1 MEQALAEYV
10 VNALWQ
16 LPVLAAGAWLF
27 VRLARP
33 SPGMQHGIWL
43 AVLALA
49 VLLPGRGLQK
59 AEPAQATAMV
69 TQGISSAGEQP
80 LSLFPR
86 ARDLSLNASVS
97 RWLVRIYLATVVLAL
112 LRIARAWH
120 AAHSVVGHSRETVQH
135 RAELADLSRRFRV
148 KLPQLRESEEVSSP
162 MVVGV
167 TDPIVLLPE
176 GFARFTEDEVR
187 AALCHELAHVKRR
200 DYLMNLV
207 CQVAAS
213 PLAWHP
219 VVHAVQQRIRM
230 TREMVCDAIAA
241 QEMESEVGYA
251 KCLLA
256 LAHSMLAG
264 RDLPEQAQ
272 FLGLFSK
279 STLEERVMRLLE
291 TTKMSMRARVARV
304 ATGVAVMIAT
314 GSLAAIF
321 HVTPTMAEQTTGSP
335 APAIDLAAGQAQPE
349 LTAPVA
355 AAPPSKPAHARHVTH
370 LSKVEQQSGVVE
382 QEMAKTQVIL
392 DDRELEK
399 RMEDA
404 QRQMEKASAVFNS
417 PEFKQRMEDA
427 QRQMEKA
434 TAVFDSPEFKQQM
447 ENARRQMEQA
457 KGILDDPAFKEKME
471 DAQREMAKA
480 AEVFQSPEFKQRIDE
495 MKRKAEKDAQR
506 FEAPSLPEETAP
518 TQ

>member
-33 SPGMQHGIWL
+33 SPGMQHGMWL

-187 AALCHELAHVKRR
+187 AALCHELAHVKRQ

-241 QEMESEVGYA
+241 QEMESDIGYA

-256 LAHSMLAG
+256 LAHSMLGERDIAG
-264 RDLPEQAQ
+264 RAE
-272 FLGLFSK
+272 FLGLFNRN
-279 STLEERVMRLLE
+279 TLEERIMRLME

-304 ATGVAVMIAT
+304 ATGAAVMIAT

-321 HVTPTMAEQTTGSP
+321 HVTPTMAEQTNGAP
-335 APAIDLAAGQAQPE
+335 PPAIDLAGGQAQPE
-349 LTAPVA
+349 VA
-355 AAPPSKPAHARHVTH
+355 TPAAPAPPRHATHPSRA
-370 LSKVEQQSGVVE
+370 EQKKL
-382 QEMAKTQVIL
+382 AKGRVIL
-392 DDRELEK
+392 DDPEFEQ

-404 QRQMEKASAVFNS
+404 QRQMAKATAVFDS

-434 TAVFDSPEFKQQM
+434 TAVFESPEFKQQI
-447 ENARRQMEQA
+447 ENAQRQMEQSKA
-457 KGILDDPAFKEKME
+457 IFDDPEFKRKME
-471 DAQREMAKA
+471 DAQRQMAKA
-480 AEVFQSPEFKQRIDE
+480 AEVFESPEFKQRIDE
-495 MKRKAEKDAQR
+495 MKRKAEEDAR
-506 FEAPSLPEETAP
+506 TFEEPSSPEEKAP
-518 TQ
+518 TN

>member
-1 MEQALAEYV
+1 MERALAEYV

-33 SPGMQHGIWL
+33 SPRVQHGIWL

-49 VLLPGRGLQK
+49 VLLPGRGLRK
-59 AEPAQATAMV
+59 AEPVQATAMV
-69 TQGISSAGEQP
+69 TQESVAMGEEP
-80 LSLFPR
+80 PSLFPR
-86 ARDLSLNASVS
+86 THDLSLNATVS

-120 AAHSVVGHSRETVQH
+120 AAHSLVGHSRETLQH
-135 RAELADLSRRFRV
+135 RAELADLSSRFRV

-167 TDPIVLLPE
+167 RAPIVLLPE

-187 AALCHELAHVKRR
+187 AALCHELAHVKRQ

-241 QEMESEVGYA
+241 QEMESDIGYA

-256 LAHSMLAG
+256 LAHSMLGERDIAG
-264 RDLPEQAQ
+264 RAE
-272 FLGLFSK
+272 FLGLFNRN
-279 STLEERVMRLLE
+279 TLEERIMRLME

-304 ATGVAVMIAT
+304 ATGAAVMIAT

-321 HVTPTMAEQTTGSP
+321 HVTPTMAEQTNGS
-335 APAIDLAAGQAQPE
+335 AS
-349 LTAPVA
+349 T
-355 AAPPSKPAHARHVTH
+355 S
-370 LSKVEQQSGVVE
+370 
-382 QEMAKTQVIL
+382 
-392 DDRELEK
+392 DRFGGW
-399 RMEDA
+399 
-404 QRQMEKASAVFNS
+404 ASSA
-417 PEFKQRMEDA
+417 
-427 QRQMEKA
+427 
-434 TAVFDSPEFKQQM
+434 
-447 ENARRQMEQA
+447 
-457 KGILDDPAFKEKME
+457 
-471 DAQREMAKA
+471 
-480 AEVFQSPEFKQRIDE
+480 
-495 MKRKAEKDAQR
+495 
-506 FEAPSLPEETAP
+506 
-518 TQ
+518 

>member
-1 MEQALAEYV
+1 MERALAEYV

-59 AEPAQATAMV
+59 AEPVHATVMV
-69 TQGISSAGEQP
+69 TQERAAIGEEP

-86 ARDLSLNASVS
+86 TRDLTLNASVS

-112 LRIARAWH
+112 LRIGRAWH
-120 AAHSVVGHSRETVQH
+120 AARSLVGRSREIFQH
-135 RAELADLSRRFRV
+135 RAELADLSSRFRV

-167 TDPIVLLPE
+167 AAPVVLLPE
-176 GFARFTEDEVR
+176 GFARFPEDQVR
-187 AALCHELAHVKRR
+187 AALCHELAHVKRQ

-230 TREMVCDAIAA
+230 TREMVCDAMAA
-241 QEMESEVGYA
+241 QEMESDIGYA

-256 LAHSMLAG
+256 LAHSMLGERDISG
-264 RDLPEQAQ
+264 RAE
-272 FLGLFSK
+272 FLGLFGK
-279 STLEERVMRLLE
+279 NTLEERIMRLME

-304 ATGVAVMIAT
+304 ATGAAMMIAT

-321 HVTPTMAEQTTGSP
+321 HVTPTMAEQTNGAPPP
-335 APAIDLAAGQAQPE
+335 AVQVAAGQTQPETAQPV
-349 LTAPVA
+349 APVSPSK
-355 AAPPSKPAHARHVTH
+355 AAPARHAVH
-370 LSKVEQQSGVVE
+370 SKRAEDPEFQQ
-382 QEMAKTQVIL
+382 
-392 DDRELEK
+392 

-404 QRQMEKASAVFNS
+404 QRQMAKANAILDS
-417 PEFKQRMEDA
+417 PEFKQRMKDA

-434 TAVFDSPEFKQQM
+434 TAVFNSPEFKKQM
-447 ENARRQMEQA
+447 QNA
-457 KGILDDPAFKEKME
+457 ILNDADFQRKMA
-471 DAQREMAKA
+471 DAQKQMAKA
-480 AEVFQSPEFKQRIDE
+480 AEVFESPEFKQRIDE
-495 MKRKAEKDAQR
+495 ITRKADEDARR
-506 FEAPSLPEETAP
+506 FEEQSTPEETAP
-518 TQ
+518 TK

>member
-1 MEQALAEYV
+1 MERTLAEYV

-33 SPGMQHGIWL
+33 NPRVQHGIWL

-49 VLLPGRGLQK
+49 VLLPGRSLRK
-59 AEPAQATAMV
+59 AEPVQATSMV
-69 TQGISSAGEQP
+69 TQESVAMGEEP
-80 LSLFPR
+80 PSLFPR
-86 ARDLSLNASVS
+86 THDLSLNATVS

-120 AAHSVVGHSRETVQH
+120 AAHSLVGHSRETLQH
-135 RAELADLSRRFRV
+135 RAELADLSSRFRV

-167 TDPIVLLPE
+167 RAPIVLLPK

-187 AALCHELAHVKRR
+187 AALCHELAHVKRQ
-200 DYLMNLV
+200 DYLMNMV

-241 QEMESEVGYA
+241 QEMESDIGYA

-256 LAHSMLAG
+256 LAHSMLGERDIAG
-264 RDLPEQAQ
+264 RAE
-272 FLGLFSK
+272 FLGLFNRN
-279 STLEERVMRLLE
+279 TLEERIMRLME

-304 ATGVAVMIAT
+304 ATGAAVMIAT

-321 HVTPTMAEQTTGSP
+321 HVTPTMAEQSNGAP
-335 APAIDLAAGQAQPE
+335 PPAIDLAGGQAQPE
-349 LTAPVA
+349 VA
-355 AAPPSKPAHARHVTH
+355 TPAAPAPPRHATHPSRA
-370 LSKVEQQSGVVE
+370 EQKKL
-382 QEMAKTQVIL
+382 AKGRVIL
-392 DDRELEK
+392 DDPEFEQ
-399 RMEDA
+399 RMGDA
-404 QRQMEKASAVFNS
+404 QRQMAKATAVFDS

-434 TAVFDSPEFKQQM
+434 TAVFESPEFKQQI
-447 ENARRQMEQA
+447 ENAQRQMEQSKA
-457 KGILDDPAFKEKME
+457 IFDDPEFKRKME
-471 DAQREMAKA
+471 DAQRQMAKA
-480 AEVFQSPEFKQRIDE
+480 AEVFESPEFKQRIDE
-495 MKRKAEKDAQR
+495 MKRKAEEDAR
-506 FEAPSLPEETAP
+506 TFEEPSSPEEKAP
-518 TQ
+518 TN

>member
-1 MEQALAEYV
+1 MERALAEYV

-33 SPGMQHGIWL
+33 SPRVQHGIWL

-49 VLLPGRGLQK
+49 VLLPGRGLRK
-59 AEPAQATAMV
+59 AEPVQATAMV
-69 TQGISSAGEQP
+69 TQASMAMGEEP
-80 LSLFPR
+80 SSLFPR
-86 ARDLSLNASVS
+86 THDLNLSSSVS

-112 LRIARAWH
+112 FRIARAWH
-120 AAHSVVGHSRETVQH
+120 AAHRLVGHSRETFQH
-135 RAELADLSRRFRV
+135 RAELADLSSRFQV

-167 TDPIVLLPE
+167 TAPIVLLPE

-187 AALCHELAHVKRR
+187 AALCHELAHLKRQ

-241 QEMESEVGYA
+241 QEMESDIGYA

-256 LAHSMLAG
+256 LAHSMLGERDITG
-264 RDLPEQAQ
+264 RAE
-272 FLGLFSK
+272 FLGLFNRN
-279 STLEERVMRLLE
+279 TLEERIMRLME
-291 TTKMSMRARVARV
+291 TTKMSTRARVARV
-304 ATGVAVMIAT
+304 ATGAAVMIAT

-321 HVTPTMAEQTTGSP
+321 HVTPTMAEQTNGAPPPEIALASGQARPEVATPATPTPPSQP
-335 APAIDLAAGQAQPE
+335 APARHA
-349 LTAPVA
+349 TH
-355 AAPPSKPAHARHVTH
+355 PSKA
-370 LSKVEQQSGVVE
+370 EQKKMDKAEVV
-382 QEMAKTQVIL
+382 L
-392 DDRELEK
+392 DDPEFQQ

-404 QRQMEKASAVFNS
+404 QRQMEKATAVFEN

-434 TAVFDSPEFKQQM
+434 TEVFDSPEFKQQM
-447 ENARRQMEQA
+447 ENVQRQMEQSKA
-457 KGILDDPAFKEKME
+457 IFDDPEFKRKME
-471 DAQREMAKA
+471 DAQRQMTKA
-480 AEVFQSPEFKQRIDE
+480 AEVFESPEFKQRIDE
-495 MKRKAEKDAQR
+495 MTRKAEKHAWT
-506 FEAPSLPEETAP
+506 FEEPSLPEEKAP
-518 TQ
+518 TN

>member
-1 MEQALAEYV
+1 MERALAEYV

-16 LPVLAAGAWLF
+16 LPVLAAGAWFF

-33 SPGMQHGIWL
+33 SPRVQHGIWL
-43 AVLALA
+43 GVLALA
-49 VLLPGRGLQK
+49 VLLPGRGLRK
-59 AEPAQATAMV
+59 AEPVQATAMV
-69 TQGISSAGEQP
+69 TQESVAMGEEP
-80 LSLFPR
+80 PSLFPR
-86 ARDLSLNASVS
+86 THDLSLNATVS

-112 LRIARAWH
+112 FRIARAWH
-120 AAHSVVGHSRETVQH
+120 AAHSLVGHSRETLQH
-135 RAELADLSRRFRV
+135 RAELADLSSRFRV
-148 KLPQLRESEEVSSP
+148 KLPQLRESGEVSSP

-167 TDPIVLLPE
+167 TAPIVLLPE

-187 AALCHELAHVKRR
+187 AALCHELAHVKRQ

-241 QEMESEVGYA
+241 QEMESDIGYA

-256 LAHSMLAG
+256 LAHSMLGERDIAG
-264 RDLPEQAQ
+264 RAE
-272 FLGLFSK
+272 FLGLFNRN
-279 STLEERVMRLLE
+279 TLEERIMRLME

-304 ATGVAVMIAT
+304 ATGAAVMIAT

-321 HVTPTMAEQTTGSP
+321 HVTPTMAEQSNGAP
-335 APAIDLAAGQAQPE
+335 PPAIDLAGGQAQPE
-349 LTAPVA
+349 VA
-355 AAPPSKPAHARHVTH
+355 TPAAPAPPRHATHPSRA
-370 LSKVEQQSGVVE
+370 EQKKL
-382 QEMAKTQVIL
+382 AKGRVIL
-392 DDRELEK
+392 DDPEFEQ

-404 QRQMEKASAVFNS
+404 QRQMAKATAVFDS

-434 TAVFDSPEFKQQM
+434 TAVFESPEFKQQI
-447 ENARRQMEQA
+447 ENAQRQMEQSKA
-457 KGILDDPAFKEKME
+457 IFDDPEFKRKME
-471 DAQREMAKA
+471 DAQRQMAKA
-480 AEVFQSPEFKQRIDE
+480 AEVFESPEFKQRIEE
-495 MKRKAEKDAQR
+495 MKRKAEEDAR
-506 FEAPSLPEETAP
+506 TFEEPSSPEEKAP
-518 TQ
+518 TN